1 MAELVLNIVP
11 IKFNANEVKIGKIVL
26 DKSTYK
32 EYLDKYSDTHAF
44 RYDSQLDIV
53 QNIPIKPNVN
63 PLGENYIVQIKD
75 CLPLL
80 ARGIQQSIFT
90 WLSNNLRIYRKGKKV
105 IFWGKQNTSLLL
117 TQSAKILSLPTIPN
131 LEVVLK
137 YEIDCRIFRYGD
149 DKSFLGLV
157 IDLAT
162 SNIIDIPISELQLK
176 GYNPIGKYICI
187 RTENENDRFQ
197 GKLETIGQVSEIDGY
212 NLKLIDSESRTE
224 INANEAFLEPRLENL
239 HEVLQ
244 LYYNKKMPSLLT
256 QLNKVRQPI
265 STAKGK
271 LELINKTIDVLK
283 KNTIVLGELGLA
295 LDNLLVERDERF
307 PNKITTGRPIL
318 LFGAQGRNTGS
329 VPDLGIKE
337 NGPYM
342 YLHHERN
349 SPLIGVVCEEQ
360 YLGRVEQFLNMIKNG
375 FPSEMWTNSKHG
387 NPFPIGM
394 IGKYRLSNIRFEYQT
409 CPDFIGNFIQSSI
422 R

>member
-187 RTENENDRFQ
+187 RTENR
-197 GKLETIGQVSEIDGY
+197 EIT
-212 NLKLIDSESRTE
+212 DS
-224 INANEAFLEPRLENL
+224 
-239 HEVLQ
+239 
-244 LYYNKKMPSLLT
+244 
-256 QLNKVRQPI
+256 
-265 STAKGK
+265 
-271 LELINKTIDVLK
+271 
-283 KNTIVLGELGLA
+283 
-295 LDNLLVERDERF
+295 
-307 PNKITTGRPIL
+307 
-318 LFGAQGRNTGS
+318 
-329 VPDLGIKE
+329 KE
-337 NGPYM
+337 N
-342 YLHHERN
+342 
-349 SPLIGVVCEEQ
+349 
-360 YLGRVEQFLNMIKNG
+360 
-375 FPSEMWTNSKHG
+375 SK
-387 NPFPIGM
+387 
-394 IGKYRLSNIRFEYQT
+394 R
-409 CPDFIGNFIQSSI
+409 
-422 R
+422 